1 MKKINLL
8 AVVVAGA
15 FAAACNGGGSSNNSG
30 SGGGSTSDACA
41 NGAATCGAP
50 AAPVAYNQPIQ
61 SGGSLL
67 STTGLYVSTGS
78 TDVPL
83 PFEVNNITQE
93 TVVTFTIAQSSAS
106 TSTNKLQASVLPVLS
121 SNSCTFNAASPQV
134 CNLTVNFTGASNG
147 TYNITPSVAGQAM
160 VPVTITSMNG
170 SSFTLP
176 DGTYTTTEYGAGSDC
191 VPIPISHQMVVNNN
205 QICFANT
212 TDCQPNAPFPTPN
225 GPNPFAGH
233 GYMDYV
239 SYNGTTASLNW
250 TPPANCPMQ
259 IAITTIT
266 WTGPVTTSVAQV
278 SQKSPIGY
286 KSFFGNN

>member
-8 AVVVAGA
+8 AVLVAGV
-15 FAAACNGGGSSNNSG
+15 FAVACNSGSSNGGGS
-30 SGGGSTSDACA
+30 TTTDACSD
-41 NGAATCGAP
+41 GASTCGAP

-78 TDVPL
+78 IDVPL
-83 PFEVNNITQE
+83 PFEVNGITQD
-93 TVVTFTIAQSSAS
+93 TVVTFTVAAS
-106 TSTNKLQASVLPVLS
+106 LSTNTLQASVLPVLS
-121 SNSCTFNAASPQV
+121 SSSCTFNVASPQV

-147 TYNITPSVAGQAM
+147 AYAITPSVGGQAM
-160 VPVTITSMNG
+160 APVTITSMNG

-176 DGTYTTTEYGAGSDC
+176 DGTYTTSEYSSGIDC
-191 VPIPISHQMVVNNN
+191 VPIPHSQQMIVSNN
-205 QICFANT
+205 QLCS
-212 TDCQPNAPFPTPN
+212 TDYQFCQPNAPFPTPN

-239 SYNGTTASLNW
+239 SYNGITASFNW
-250 TPPANCPMQ
+250 TPTNCPMQ

-266 WTGPVTTSVAQV
+266 RTGPVTTSVAQV
-278 SQKSPIGY
+278 SQKLPIGY

>member
-1 MKKINLL
+1 M
-8 AVVVAGA
+8 
-15 FAAACNGGGSSNNSG
+15 
-30 SGGGSTSDACA
+30 
-41 NGAATCGAP
+41 
-50 AAPVAYNQPIQ
+50 
-61 SGGSLL
+61 
-67 STTGLYVSTGS
+67 
-78 TDVPL
+78 
-83 PFEVNNITQE
+83 
-93 TVVTFTIAQSSAS
+93 
-106 TSTNKLQASVLPVLS
+106 
-121 SNSCTFNAASPQV
+121 
-134 CNLTVNFTGASNG
+134 
-147 TYNITPSVAGQAM
+147 
-160 VPVTITSMNG
+160 
-170 SSFTLP
+170 
-176 DGTYTTTEYGAGSDC
+176 
-191 VPIPISHQMVVNNN
+191 
-205 QICFANT
+205 FANT